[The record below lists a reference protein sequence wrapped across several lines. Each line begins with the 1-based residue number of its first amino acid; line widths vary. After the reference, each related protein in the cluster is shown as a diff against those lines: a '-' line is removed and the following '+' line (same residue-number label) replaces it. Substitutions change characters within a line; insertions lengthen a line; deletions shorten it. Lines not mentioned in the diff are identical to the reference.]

1 MGTKK
6 RPFWRIVAI
15 DSRSSRDGRFIEIL
29 GHYNPMVEPPELK
42 VDDDRIY
49 YWLDQGALPSEKVGI
64 LLKKLGLT
72 ERWRLMRAGATI
84 QEVDTKIA
92 ERRLKQPKA
101 VEGKEKKQRPG
112 KKKAAKAAAAAKAAE
127 GAEGPSRRPRKKGNG
142 SMSTAKIKTM
152 VRKISEMLVDK
163 PDKIVIEEEKRD
175 ETYIIVLSVAK
186 DDVGKIIGRSGQT
199 AKALRALV
207 NAAATRLGQKV
218 LLEIR
223 E

>member
-29 GHYNPMVEPPELK
+29 GHYNPMVEPPEVK

-72 ERWRLMRAGATI
+72 ERWRLMRAGTTI
-84 QEVDTKIA
+84 QEVDAKIA

-127 GAEGPSRRPRKKGNG
+127 APPETAAPKEG
-142 SMSTAKIKTM
+142 
-152 VRKISEMLVDK
+152 
-163 PDKIVIEEEKRD
+163 
-175 ETYIIVLSVAK
+175 
-186 DDVGKIIGRSGQT
+186 
-199 AKALRALV
+199 
-207 NAAATRLGQKV
+207 
-218 LLEIR
+218 
-223 E
+223 

>member
-64 LLKKLGLT
+64 LLKKLGLI
-72 ERWRLMRAGATI
+72 ERWRLMRTGATI

-101 VEGKEKKQRPG
+101 AVGKEKKKRPG

-127 GAEGPSRRPRKKGNG
+127 AAPDTAAPKEG
-142 SMSTAKIKTM
+142 
-152 VRKISEMLVDK
+152 
-163 PDKIVIEEEKRD
+163 
-175 ETYIIVLSVAK
+175 
-186 DDVGKIIGRSGQT
+186 
-199 AKALRALV
+199 
-207 NAAATRLGQKV
+207 
-218 LLEIR
+218 
-223 E
+223 